1 MKKAMVVMKI
11 NNEIDA
17 LYDLAD
23 DMANEGHEEQRKIV
37 MSIANK
43 IGEAL
48 DYINVSI
55 EDFGEITEG
64 ELYHVCRK
72 LPRARD
78 HEQDR

>member
-64 ELYHVCRK
+64 ELLSC
-72 LPRARD
+72 LP
-78 HEQDR
+78 